1 MAFFLKA
8 EADLTL
14 FYRQHIR
21 QHHTEA
27 HKSDRLFPVSRY
39 HAQLG
44 QSRLLLAIISIT
56 VEQKAI
62 MGVGSRRWHNT
73 LSVEQMRSGQMTFPE
88 YDALCSLRRHSAATA
103 RRDYNMDSRRERD
116 LEGVRRFIGMAGVD
130 PDPRS
135 GLNSFTIMDVGELT
149 PPPPPPHGSRAPAAA
164 GPRALAAGTLAGDP
178 DPAGHGARYMPFR
191 ARGRSSNGPWSHG
204 EMTYYSEHAFA
215 GKHLWL
221 MLTI

>member
-149 PPPPPPHGSRAPAAA
+149 PPPPPPPTDPARPPPPAPVRSPREHWREIQTRLATAPAICPS
-164 GPRALAAGTLAGDP
+164 GPGGEAPT
-178 DPAGHGARYMPFR
+178 
-191 ARGRSSNGPWSHG
+191 ARGAMAR
-204 EMTYYSEHAFA
+204 
-215 GKHLWL
+215 
-221 MLTI
+221 